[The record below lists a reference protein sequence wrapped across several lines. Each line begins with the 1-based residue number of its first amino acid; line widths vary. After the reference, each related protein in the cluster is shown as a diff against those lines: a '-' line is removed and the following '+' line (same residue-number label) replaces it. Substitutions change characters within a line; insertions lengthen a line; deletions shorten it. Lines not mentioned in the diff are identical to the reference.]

1 MKQENI
7 RIANLSIL
15 KKSCP
20 ELYGELATLSN
31 RVRTERL
38 RTLAVIGLY
47 ALNRQA
53 APEADSTDASIAMS
67 YTQVETSTQTA
78 PPEPAPLQRNRQS
91 LKNKLFDS
99 I

>member
-7 RIANLSIL
+7 RIANLNIL

-47 ALNRQA
+47 ALNRQNM
-53 APEADSTDASIAMS
+53 PETDSAEPSPSTPYRQADPI
-67 YTQVETSTQTA
+67 QTA
-78 PPEPAPLQRNRQS
+78 EPAPLQRNRQS
-91 LKNKLFDS
+91 LKSKLFDS